1 MFFFW
6 FSSLHSLSVSLSP
19 LSAGCIVKQMGIP
32 LCLVA
37 MTNANDIVH
46 RTVQSGDFS
55 MATNV
60 TQTMAPAIDIQ
71 VLCVMARHFV

>member
-1 MFFFW
+1 
-6 FSSLHSLSVSLSP
+6 
-19 LSAGCIVKQMGIP
+19 MGIP

-71 VLCVMARHFV
+71 VLCVMAHHFV